1 MGKEIIMY
9 CDIEIEKYK
18 FHQLKS
24 PISINDADITK
35 IIVPI
40 KVPLGKN
47 GFKYFIGYK
56 GDR

>member
-9 CDIEIEKYK
+9 CDIETEKYK

-40 KVPLGKN
+40 KVLLGKN
-47 GFKYFIGYK
+47 GFKYFIVYK

>member
-1 MGKEIIMY
+1 MY